1 MTKLDMELTGV
12 GLGSAQMRMSMTI
25 GPRITAFAYACNTYG
40 ARAVAS
46 HRSIAFLRPGW
57 VKDAKQGGLIM
68 TRCNEQ
74 LGSTCRAQR
83 LLCAG

>member
-12 GLGSAQMRMSMTI
+12 GPGSAQMSMTI

-46 HRSIAFLRPGW
+46 HCSIALLR
-57 VKDAKQGGLIM
+57 
-68 TRCNEQ
+68 R
-74 LGSTCRAQR
+74 GSLAN
-83 LLCAG
+83 G